1 MLSIISGKPR
11 TSKVYERKAQR
22 YYTESLRLTRDFS
35 TSNVGL
41 PYLLDSLGKVA
52 LRHGKH
58 EEARHYYTES
68 LEYRKKNGNPREI
81 ADSLYQFG
89 QLAHA
94 EGEFEQSLRLFLKA
108 ASIYAETDATT
119 SFYAD
124 AVNNAINALAAEL
137 GSEKIVRL
145 KLETETRTLEEI
157 VNMCLS
163 R

>member
-1 MLSIISGKPR
+1 M
-11 TSKVYERKAQR
+11 
-22 YYTESLRLTRDFS
+22 
-35 TSNVGL
+35 
-41 PYLLDSLGKVA
+41 DSLGKVA

-58 EEARHYYTES
+58 EEARGYYTGS
-68 LEYRKKNGNPREI
+68 LEYRKEKGNRREI

-89 QLAHA
+89 QLAYA
-94 EGEFEQSLRLFLKA
+94 EGEFEQSLCLFLKV

-124 AVNNAINALAAEL
+124 AVNNAIKDLEGEL
-137 GSEKIVRL
+137 GSEKVEKL

-163 R
+163 LIRLSKA